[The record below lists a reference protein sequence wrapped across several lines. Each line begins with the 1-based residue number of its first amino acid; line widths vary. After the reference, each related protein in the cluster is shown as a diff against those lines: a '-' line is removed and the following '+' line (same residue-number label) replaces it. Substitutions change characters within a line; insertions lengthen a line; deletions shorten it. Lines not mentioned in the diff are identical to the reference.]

1 MVIDSCVCDEAQ
13 NIGKL
18 LSFDSVQLSL
28 VHRPYYEVGSNSSK
42 HIELIKDVLKHIASV
57 TKVGGV
63 CCLITSSDMKPEN
76 QGMDLTETKAL
87 LASQDDPEISSK
99 WVFYDKILW
108 VKSPKKAVESLNP
121 MEEISMVSFDETPFS
136 IIEVLIRS
144 DSNEDFKESTIPQR
158 INNLKISSAKK
169 MEMLEPFWYI
179 SPKSEPG
186 YKDYFPK
193 ELIARLVMIFSK
205 EGDLILDP
213 FAGHGITAIA
223 AKTLNRHYFC
233 IEKNSSKVIAANKRI
248 KLFNKI

>member
-1 MVIDSCVCDEAQ
+1 MGVDFCVCDEAQ

-28 VHRPYYEVGSNSSK
+28 IHPPYHELDSDSSK
-42 HIELIKDVLKHIASV
+42 HIELIKDALKQIAKV

-63 CCLITSSDMKPEN
+63 CCLVTSNDMKPKN
-76 QGMDLTETKAL
+76 QGMDFTETKAIF
-87 LASQDDPEISSK
+87 ASQDDSEISSK
-99 WVFYDKILW
+99 WIFYDKILW

-121 MEEISMVSFDETPFS
+121 MEEISIVSFDETPFS
-136 IIEVLIRS
+136 TIDILIRS
-144 DSNEDFKESTIPQR
+144 NSDEDFKELTIPQR
-158 INNLKISSAKK
+158 INNLKISKTKK

-179 SPKSEPG
+179 PPKSEPG

-193 ELIARLVMIFSK
+193 ELITRLVMVFSN

-213 FAGHGITAIA
+213 FAGYGITAIA

-233 IEKNSSKVIAANKRI
+233 IEKNSNKVIAANKRI